1 MKRSTRARNAA
12 APKEELLF
20 TERLKKNGKW
30 VFAALAIVFSA
41 SFVLFGVG
49 SSSSVGLQDILNAVD
64 GGSSNNSA
72 TTDDVSSADLKDA
85 LAASKATPNDVAA
98 WVRVGKAYQATAA
111 DQSTANQD
119 KQSEA
124 SYAKAVEAFTK
135 ASTLKKNDSDILK
148 GLAAAYA
155 AQASALQTEV
165 AALQNEAGL
174 IQQGSSPTA
183 TLLPSGLNTPDAV
196 SQAQDSIISKQV
208 TAIQDKITPLQDATE
223 KATEDAYKTWKTL
236 TVLNPKDAA
245 VWFEFANAAVNAAQ
259 GVTAA
264 TVGIDTEKA
273 DAIKGFK
280 KFLELAPGDPLAPQV
295 KSAVDQLEGKTT
307 PTAAT
312 SSTAA
317 GSTAAAGSTSTTK

>member
-1 MKRSTRARNAA
+1 VKRSTRARNAA

-85 LAASKATPNDVAA
+85 LAASKATPNDAA
-98 WVRVGKAYQATAA
+98 VWVRVGKAYQATAA

-155 AQASALQTEV
+155 AQAS
-165 AALQNEAGL
+165 ALQNEAGL

-317 GSTAAAGSTSTTK
+317 GTTAAAGSTSTTK